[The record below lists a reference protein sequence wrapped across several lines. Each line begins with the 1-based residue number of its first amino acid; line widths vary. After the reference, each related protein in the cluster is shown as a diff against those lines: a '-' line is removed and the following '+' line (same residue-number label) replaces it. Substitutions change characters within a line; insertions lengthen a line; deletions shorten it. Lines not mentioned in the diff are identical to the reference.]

1 METPSGD
8 FAYVSNTPDGVITSF
23 EVAENGELTLLESLA
38 ADVGIGGDDTQNGG
52 GVLDA
57 EIAFPYLY
65 QVVNNDGRI
74 AQFFIN
80 ESGGLDRQQNL
91 EIVDTELFRP
101 AMFVGI
107 AGF

>member
-1 METPSGD
+1 MCIRDS
-8 FAYVSNTPDGVITSF
+8 
-23 EVAENGELTLLESLA
+23 
-38 ADVGIGGDDTQNGG
+38 
-52 GVLDA
+52 
-57 EIAFPYLY
+57 PYLY